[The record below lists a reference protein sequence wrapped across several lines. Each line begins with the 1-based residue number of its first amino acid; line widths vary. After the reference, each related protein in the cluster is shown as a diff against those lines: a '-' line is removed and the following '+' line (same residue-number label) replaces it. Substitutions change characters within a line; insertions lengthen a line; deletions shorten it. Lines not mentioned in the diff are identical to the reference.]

1 MCDENF
7 LNIKKKCVVMEMTM
21 NQLECRETVEIFI
34 RKGLELTLIKLNSQI
49 H

>member
-7 LNIKKKCVVMEMTM
+7 LNIKKMCGDGNDNEST
-21 NQLECRETVEIFI
+21 ECRETVEIFI